1 MPYIGND
8 PGAITDAFTQ
18 SFTGDASDTAFTL
31 SQASTTNS
39 VFVRISGVMQRNGT
53 DFNVDGVT
61 LTFTTA
67 PPAGTNNIVVQ
78 YFTVGSVQEIA
89 TDAVATAKIADS
101 AVSTA
106 KIADNAITLAKL
118 AGGTDGNI
126 ISFDA
131 SGDPVA
137 IATGSDGQVLT
148 STGAGSPPAFEALS
162 AGFTQGTEIATTSG
176 TSITFGSIPAGV
188 DMIVMNFFGVSQ
200 GSNAQTIRIQ
210 IGDGGG
216 IETSGYLNT
225 AAKIADQAI
234 ESATI
239 RNTAGF
245 SVGTVNWDAANILHG
260 SVWFTLQDAAA
271 FTWCFHGML
280 NESDDDGI
288 YLGSGSKALS
298 AELTQIKFSTA
309 AGATFDAGAVNI
321 MFI

>member
-1 MPYIGND
+1 MPYLGNE

-18 SFTGDASDTAFTL
+18 SFTGDASETAFTL

-53 DFNVDGVT
+53 DFDVDGVT

-78 YFTVGSVQEIA
+78 FFTVGSVQEIA

-137 IATGSDGQVLT
+137 VATGSDGQVLT
-148 STGAGSPPAFEALS
+148 STGAGSPPAFESLS
-162 AGFTQGTEIATTSG
+162 AGFTQGTEIATASG

-200 GSNAQTIRIQ
+200 ASNAQTIRIQ
-210 IGDGGG
+210 IGDAGG

-225 AAKIADQAI
+225 AGKIADQAI

-298 AELTQIKFSTA
+298 AELTQIKFS
-309 AGATFDAGAVNI
+309 GRSNI
-321 MFI
+321 